1 MSFHKVDSVVI
12 RGPARVLYSPQ
23 VVPFP
28 TKIADI
34 INLTTF
40 DSEYGWYDLG
50 STKGGA
56 NISIN
61 DQDKDYKTIEQSG
74 DGFDSAIVNEMSRE
88 VSVNTSFAD
97 LNMNVIDFLLYGDT
111 KDVFGHSWA
120 DADALLLNEPDRYG
134 VAVLGTDHYGATL
147 VDEHGVY
154 GYSDY
159 GINYYGDVDIST
171 VINIPTTNSYVN
183 RIALLTMDNVGLIR
197 AYIFRRALTLLNG
210 ANFNFQKTGDQQN
223 LAVRFRCYPDSTIR
237 DINKSYFV
245 VREQTGFGAAVA

>member
-1 MSFHKVDSVVI
+1 MSFHKVENVVI

-28 TKIADI
+28 SKIADI
-34 INLTTF
+34 INLSTY
-40 DSEYGWYDLG
+40 DARYGWYDLG

-61 DQDKDYKTIEQSG
+61 DQDKDYKTIEQTG
-74 DGFDSAIVNEMSRE
+74 DGFNSAIVNEMSRE

-111 KDVFGHSWA
+111 KDVFGNTWQ
-120 DADALLLNEPDRYG
+120 DLDPDLLDEENQYG
-134 VAVLGTDHYGATL
+134 VAILGTNLYGTTFSKGG
-147 VDEHGVY
+147 EY
-154 GYSDY
+154 GLGDY
-159 GINYYGDVDIST
+159 GINFYGQDNIDNAIH
-171 VINIPTTNSYVN
+171 IPTTNSYVN
-183 RIALLTMDNVGLIR
+183 RIALLTQDDRGFIR

-223 LAVRFRCYPDSTIR
+223 LTVRFRCYPDSTIR
-237 DINKSYFV
+237 DINKSFFV
-245 VREQTGFGAAVA
+245 VREQTGFGVAVA